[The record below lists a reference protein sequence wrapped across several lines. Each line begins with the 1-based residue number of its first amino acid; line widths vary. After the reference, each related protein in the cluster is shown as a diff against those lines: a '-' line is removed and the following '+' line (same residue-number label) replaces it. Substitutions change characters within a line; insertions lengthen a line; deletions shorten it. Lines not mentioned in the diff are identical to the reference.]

1 MFLASTLGVPTTP
14 RGPRTRDR
22 GPGPC
27 LLIPIFGFAVLW
39 YSYYTKY
46 GMAPREKV
54 ITFRPDNDTF
64 DAMASL
70 RERDGV
76 PFSEQ
81 IRRAL
86 RAWLE
91 AKGAIKKAP
100 PHVREHADG
109 ADS

>member
-1 MFLASTLGVPTTP
+1 MT
-14 RGPRTRDR
+14 
-22 GPGPC
+22 
-27 LLIPIFGFAVLW
+27 W
-39 YSYYTKY
+39 YSYYTTY

-100 PHVREHADG
+100 RPRARPRG
-109 ADS
+109 RR